1 MFEGALAGLALLTPT
16 VLLWM
21 VFGVVFTTVVA
32 VIPGL
37 GGVFAMAIMLPFA
50 FTLPPEAALAM
61 LMAAVAVEGT
71 GNTVTGVLFGVPG
84 SATGV
89 ATVLDG
95 YPMAQNGEATRA
107 ISAGLTASA
116 VGGVI
121 GALILVGLLPFMR
134 PLVLSLG
141 PPEFFALIFAALLL
155 MSSISEG
162 SDGSRLR
169 STISG
174 FSGLLLAF
182 VGLEISTGLP
192 RYTFEQVYLWDG
204 IRLVPMTIGLFAV
217 AEMLNLLRK
226 GSSIAGDASIQ
237 QSAGAT
243 QQTIQG
249 MGDVFR
255 SWRITVQSSVV
266 GMLVGVAP
274 GVGGAAAQF
283 LAYTQ
288 AKKTSRRGQY
298 FGTGEVEGVIAADAA
313 TNSKDGASLIPT
325 LAFGIPGTA
334 TAALLLVGMIGAG
347 VQPGPSMLTDDLPIT
362 WMFIWVLVLAN
373 ILAAGMLLLGAGQ
386 FSRLTKLKPQL
397 LVPPIW
403 AIGIFGAFASTR
415 HVGDIVTVVAFGVL
429 GYAMIL
435 LRFSRA
441 NFIIGFVLGVF
452 FERFYLLSM
461 RLHGAAFLLRPVVL
475 GILGV
480 TAVVVLTPVLRRLVG
495 GFRYQG
501 SVGSGL

>member
-16 VLLWM
+16 VLAWM
-21 VFGVVFTTVVA
+21 VFGVVFTTVAA

-37 GGVFAMAIMLPFA
+37 GGVFAMAILLPFA

-61 LMAAVAVEGT
+61 LMAALAVEGT
-71 GNTVTGVLFGVPG
+71 GNTITGVLFGVPG

-95 YPMAQNGEATRA
+95 YPMAQKGEATRA

-121 GALILVGLLPFMR
+121 GALVLVGLLPFMR
-134 PLVLSLG
+134 PLVLALG

-162 SDGSRLR
+162 SRLR
-169 STISG
+169 SMISG
-174 FSGLLLAF
+174 FSGLLLSF
-182 VGLEISTGLP
+182 IGLEISTGLP
-192 RYTFEQVYLWDG
+192 RYTFGQVYLWDG

-226 GSSIAGDASIQ
+226 GGSIAGDASSQ
-237 QSAGAT
+237 QAAGVA
-243 QQTIQG
+243 QTLQG

-255 SWRITVQSSVV
+255 SWRITLQSSTV

-288 AKKTSRRGQY
+288 AMKTSRRGKFY
-298 FGTGEVEGVIAADAA
+298 GTGEVEGVIAADAA
-313 TNSKDGASLIPT
+313 TNAKDGGSLIPT

-347 VQPGPSMLTDDLPIT
+347 VQPGPSMLGENLPIT

-373 ILAAGMLLLGAGQ
+373 ILAAGMLILGAGQ
-386 FSRLTKLKPQL
+386 FSRLTRLKPQL

-415 HVGDIVTVVAFGVL
+415 HIGDIITVVVFGIV

-435 LRFSRA
+435 HRFSRA

-461 RLHGAAFLLRPVVL
+461 RLHGVSFLQRPVVL

-480 TAVVVLTPVLRRLVG
+480 TAVVVFTPVLRRLAVG
-495 GFRYQG
+495 IRTRGPKR
-501 SVGSGL
+501 VDA